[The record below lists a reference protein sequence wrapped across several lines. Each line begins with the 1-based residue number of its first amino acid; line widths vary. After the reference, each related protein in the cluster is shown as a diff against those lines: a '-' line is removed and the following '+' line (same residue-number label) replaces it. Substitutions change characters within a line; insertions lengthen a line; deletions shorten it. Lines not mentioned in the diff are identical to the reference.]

1 MRLAWLLY
9 VELTTLLKASQLAKV
24 IILIILLYSINYY
37 IAFSIIKLLRQCV
50 YTTSRNCSLKP
61 ITSTARIIWLSV
73 FICSMLN
80 YFTKCNW
87 INKPSDLFLTWD
99 AEYLII
105 NDVPGNKMTTRLKNN
120 PDWDDK
126 QFSPKCCAFCNA
138 FLLFKKWK
146 LN

>member
-1 MRLAWLLY
+1 MNAIWLLY
-9 VELTTLLKASQLAKV
+9 VELTTLLKASQLAKI
-24 IILIILLYSINYY
+24 IILILLLYSINYY
-37 IAFSIIKLLRQCV
+37 ITFSIIKLLRQCV

-87 INKPSDLFLTWD
+87 INKPSDLFDMMRLSRM
-99 AEYLII
+99 I
-105 NDVPGNKMTTRLKNN
+105 NDVPGKKMTTRLKSN

>member
-1 MRLAWLLY
+1 MNAIWLLY
-9 VELTTLLKASQLAKV
+9 VELTTLLKASQLAKI
-24 IILIILLYSINYY
+24 IILILLLYSINYY
-37 IAFSIIKLLRQCV
+37 ITFSIIKLLRQCV

-61 ITSTARIIWLSV
+61 ITATARIIWLSV

-87 INKPSDLFLTWD
+87 INKPSDLFDMMRLSRM
-99 AEYLII
+99 I
-105 NDVPGNKMTTRLKNN
+105 NDVPGKKMTTRLKSN